1 MTRTRQ
7 PRVAC
12 THVHTG
18 KGCWFSLK
26 IRKLQ
31 VTATPVNQPTR
42 RACSHSGRLCRE
54 EALVSRVKNLDTRR
68 GRGCADRDGSPRSS
82 PC

>member
-1 MTRTRQ
+1 M
-7 PRVAC
+7 
-12 THVHTG
+12 HTPAT
-18 KGCWFSLK
+18 CRMYTCAHRERMLVSLK

-42 RACSHSGRLCRE
+42 RACSHPRRLCRE

-68 GRGCADRDGSPRSS
+68 GRGWADRDGSPRGS